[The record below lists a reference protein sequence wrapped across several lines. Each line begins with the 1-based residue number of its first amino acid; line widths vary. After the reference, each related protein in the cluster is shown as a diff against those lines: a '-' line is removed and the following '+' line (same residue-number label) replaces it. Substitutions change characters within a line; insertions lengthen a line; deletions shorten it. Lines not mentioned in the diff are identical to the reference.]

1 MCYAESPTVQEAN
14 SYQASSA
21 ALGWPRDGDCYLMH
35 KTQSITSPLPTHM
48 HTCIFSTYKLFTM
61 ETILATAFGRVIDI
75 QRGEADELT
84 KASASLSEAAL
95 EGGDTLDLILL
106 LLSEF
111 YSLSYVHT
119 LGQPL
124 HWFQVCQFDASDF
137 NSNVRYVKK
146 RASQVFILPPSLSYP
161 LQVTSPFWYTCL
173 ASWFDGYWRRIRWR
187 FFVKLLS
194 VWWRQEEKRAN

>member
-1 MCYAESPTVQEAN
+1 
-14 SYQASSA
+14 
-21 ALGWPRDGDCYLMH
+21 
-35 KTQSITSPLPTHM
+35 
-48 HTCIFSTYKLFTM
+48 M

-173 ASWFDGYWRRIRWR
+173 ASWFDGYWRRIPWR

>member
-1 MCYAESPTVQEAN
+1 
-14 SYQASSA
+14 
-21 ALGWPRDGDCYLMH
+21 
-35 KTQSITSPLPTHM
+35 
-48 HTCIFSTYKLFTM
+48 M

-124 HWFQVCQFDASDF
+124 H
-137 NSNVRYVKK
+137 
-146 RASQVFILPPSLSYP
+146 
-161 LQVTSPFWYTCL
+161 
-173 ASWFDGYWRRIRWR
+173 
-187 FFVKLLS
+187 
-194 VWWRQEEKRAN
+194 